1 MPVKPPR
8 LLRKSAIVGMVGLA
22 LLLWS
27 APPANGQV
35 KRIVIDKNE
44 GAVPG
49 GKNKGGGGAYTRITG
64 KAFGEIDPKDR
75 RNAIINDIELA
86 PRNERG
92 MVEYVATFSLSVPK
106 DLSKASGVLF
116 YLVPNRGARP
126 GDPGDLLARGDIILS
141 SGWQGDIRGKAGA
154 ETITVPVAKNKD
166 GSSITGP
173 VVTRF
178 TGPQAGTKTL
188 SLPNSFAL
196 ASKDTTQATLTKR
209 TSAAGVAIP
218 IAGADWAFSDCRQV
232 AFPGT
237 PDPTRISIKGGFESK
252 YIYDVVYLVKD
263 PKVLGMG
270 YAATRD
276 IISFFRHAAKD
287 ENGTANPVYGDVKH
301 VIAKGDS
308 QAGNFIKSFIHL
320 GFNEDLSGRIVW
332 DGANPHIA
340 GRQQPLNFRFAVPG
354 GAVNFWEPGSE
365 GVLWWSDYPDTARGR
380 ATTGLLAR
388 AKAAGVMPKIFETFG
403 SAEIWGL
410 RMSPALVGTK
420 ADADIPL
427 PANVRRYYFP
437 GTTHGGGSG
446 GFNVGAGGA
455 KDGGSGGLAAN
466 SNSQQD
472 TIKALRVALI
482 DWVVKGVE
490 PPPSQYPLLAKGQ
503 LVLPDHVSM
512 GFPRIP
518 GMPLPDQKV
527 NLIYDYDF
535 GPEFRANDLS
545 GAFKFTAPPAIK
557 QIIPSLV
564 PKVDADGNEIGG
576 VPSVLHQAPLGTYLG
591 WNVQTPNGSY
601 VGGFIPFAKTKK
613 ERLAAGDPRLSL
625 EERYR
630 DHAGY
635 VAVVKAAA
643 ERQVKERF
651 LLPDDAAK
659 LIKAAEAGN
668 VLR

>member
-1 MPVKPPR
+1 MKSLG
-8 LLRKSAIVGMVGLA
+8 LLAWQRIPILLGLA
-22 LLLWS
+22 VLLMLAATAPS
-27 APPANGQV
+27 AQAQV
-35 KRIVIDKNE
+35 KRIVIDNNE
-44 GAVPG
+44 DFAAGS
-49 GKNKGGGGAYTRITG
+49 KTKGGGAGYTRISG
-64 KAFGEIDPKDR
+64 KAYGEIDPKDR

-86 PRNERG
+86 PRNARG

-116 YLVPNRGARP
+116 YLVPNRGGRP
-126 GDPGDLLARGDIILS
+126 ADPGDLVARGDMILS
-141 SGWQGDIRGKAGA
+141 SGWQGDIGGNMGA
-154 ETITVPVAKNKD
+154 AQTIIVPVAKNKD

-178 TGPQAGTKTL
+178 AGLQAGIKTF
-188 SLPNSFAL
+188 SLPTNFAL
-196 ASKDTTQATLTKR
+196 ADNDTTNATLTKR
-209 TSAAGVAIP
+209 NSAEGVAIP

-237 PDPTRISIKGGFESK
+237 PDPTRISIKGGFEPNCT
-252 YIYDVVYLVKD
+252 YDMVYLVKD
-263 PKVLGMG
+263 PKVLGIG

-276 IISFFRHAAKD
+276 IISFFRHADKD
-287 ENGTANPVYGDVKH
+287 ESGTANPVRGVITH
-301 VIAKGDS
+301 VISKGDS

-340 GRQQPLNFRFAVPG
+340 GRQQPLNFRFAIPG
-354 GAVNFWEPGSE
+354 GAVKMFEPGSE
-365 GVLWWSDYPDTARGR
+365 GVLWWSDYSDAARGR
-380 ATTGLLAR
+380 KTTGLLAR
-388 AKAAGVMPKIFETFG
+388 ARAAGVTPKIFETFG

-437 GTTHGGGSG
+437 GTTHGGGGG
-446 GFNVGAGGA
+446 GFNVSA
-455 KDGGSGGLAAN
+455 KGTGSGGLAGN
-466 SNSQQD
+466 PNPQQD
-472 TIKALRVALI
+472 SIKALRIALI
-482 DWVVKGVE
+482 DWVVKGIE
-490 PPPSQYPLLAKGQ
+490 PPPSQYPLLAKRQ
-503 LVLPDHVSM
+503 LVPPDHVSM

-518 GMPLPDQKV
+518 GMPLPDKKI
-527 NLIYDYDF
+527 NSIYDYDF
-535 GPEFRANDLS
+535 GSGFRANDLS
-545 GAFKFTAPPAIK
+545 GFFTFTSPPAIK
-557 QIIPSLV
+557 QVIPSLV
-564 PKVDADGNEIGG
+564 PKVDADGNEVGG

-601 VGGFIPFAKTKK
+601 AGGFIPFAKTKK
-613 ERLAAGDPRLSL
+613 ERLAKGDPRLSL